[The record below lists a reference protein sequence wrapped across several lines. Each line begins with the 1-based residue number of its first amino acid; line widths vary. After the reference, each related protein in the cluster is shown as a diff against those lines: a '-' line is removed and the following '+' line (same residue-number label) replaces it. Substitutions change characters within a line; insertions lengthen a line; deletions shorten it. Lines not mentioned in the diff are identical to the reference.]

1 MASKRILVVDDEEVI
16 VDLLTEILTDQG
28 YEVDSAFDAASAL
41 AKVRENIYDA
51 AILDFNLPD
60 MNGVMLHREIRQMD
74 EELASNTLFASG
86 VAQSEES
93 AEEFALRYIK
103 AVTAEHDREKATEML
118 CRENYRLLKANL
130 DMQIDLWLRP
140 EVVVQPHDFRVVN
153 SIELPNYDV
162 ESSPTHKVWV
172 AYKYTWLYEGKEIDI
187 DLSEGYH
194 IYLDRFEDGFCAMPN
209 NLLV

>member
-86 VAQSEES
+86 VAQSEKNLDYYTAYGKGFLSKPFEVR
-93 AEEFALRYIK
+93 EILR
-103 AVTAEHDREKATEML
+103 AVS
-118 CRENYRLLKANL
+118 RLLGDSA
-130 DMQIDLWLRP
+130 IG
-140 EVVVQPHDFRVVN
+140 
-153 SIELPNYDV
+153 S
-162 ESSPTHKVWV
+162 
-172 AYKYTWLYEGKEIDI
+172 
-187 DLSEGYH
+187 
-194 IYLDRFEDGFCAMPN
+194 
-209 NLLV
+209 